1 MTYMTKHNNIV
12 PGDMKFY
19 NFGKSFLVVITIYM
33 YMYSLSDL
41 CSGVEKRLF

>member
-33 YMYSLSDL
+33 YSLSDL
-41 CSGVEKRLF
+41 CFGVEKKIFFK